1 MGFGE
6 RLFLSLFAQIQ
17 EYRMHSLSSV
27 KDRLPLIPSHPN
39 NFVESLLTV
48 FVNEKIDS
56 EAFINKVDKLTADL
70 YDIYLA

>member
-1 MGFGE
+1 
-6 RLFLSLFAQIQ
+6 
-17 EYRMHSLSSV
+17 MHSLSSV